1 MAASEKIRREDTLSL
16 WKTLKQDKTPITL
29 SPPDESTRWSVIAS
43 DVRTKRRR
51 LYLVINDHQSLR
63 TELKDSPDMHLS
75 MSFTDRN
82 NVPHSCHITHVR
94 LTRSDIWLEIPDTIE
109 SYQRRKIFRLE
120 APSGS
125 ELSLNIGGKD
135 YSLLLIDV
143 SINGALGLMSHMKL
157 QPETPTLGQQG
168 ETIADAVLV
177 FQTSSGPQR
186 VHIAE
191 CTIRRLEPHEAT
203 GRMQYALEFTAID
216 DDNEQ
221 LLTKMIY
228 DFQREYLRRRRQ
240 TR

>member
-1 MAASEKIRREDTLSL
+1 MATSEKIRREDTLSL

-29 SPPDESTRWSVIAS
+29 SLLDKSAQWSVTAN

-51 LYLVINDHQSLR
+51 LYLVMDDNQSLR
-63 TELKDSPDMHLS
+63 SELKDSPDLRLS

-82 NVPHSCHITHVR
+82 NVPHRCDISSCR
-94 LTRSDIWLEIPDTIE
+94 LNRSGIWLEIPETIE
-109 SYQRRKIFRLE
+109 RYQRRKIFRIE

-143 SINGALGLMSHMKL
+143 SINGALGLMSHMKSWSDA
-157 QPETPTLGQQG
+157 PALGQQG
-168 ETIADAVLV
+168 ETLADAVLV
-177 FQTSSGPQR
+177 FKTRSGPQR

-203 GRMQYALEFTAID
+203 GKMQYGLEFTAID
-216 DDNEQ
+216 EDNEQ

-228 DFQREYLRRRRQ
+228 EFQREYLRRRHRN
-240 TR
+240 R